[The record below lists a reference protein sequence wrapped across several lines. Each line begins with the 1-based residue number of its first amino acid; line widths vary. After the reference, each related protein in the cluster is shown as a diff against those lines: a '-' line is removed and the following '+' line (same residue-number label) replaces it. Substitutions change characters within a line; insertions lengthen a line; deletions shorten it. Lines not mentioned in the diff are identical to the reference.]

1 MQFNPSPTTNFGGTF
16 VVQSDGYVQGLIMDD
31 PALRNEIAGALVGSG
46 VTTPMWGGEAI
57 TEDLPAAVP
66 QPLGNNVIL
75 ATSYANLT
83 GFTIFNQAGAG
94 VVSAQSQ
101 VPLYS
106 ALMSVNI
113 VRLGSGLRIAVKCD
127 PTLAAALLGGAINQQ
142 VSWDFTN
149 QQLVAFSSTALACK
163 VLDVQVGNSKTVT
176 YNSGTGFA
184 TWNPSG
190 TCALIQI

>member
-31 PALRNEIAGALVGSG
+31 PALRYQIAGGLVASG

-57 TEDLPAAVP
+57 TEALPASTP
-66 QPLGNNVIL
+66 QPLGNNITL
-75 ATSYANLT
+75 ATAYANLT
-83 GFTIFNQAGAG
+83 GFTVFNQGGAG
-94 VVSAQSQ
+94 IVSPQSQ

-106 ALMSVNI
+106 ALQSINI
-113 VRLGSGLRIAVKCD
+113 ARLGSGLRIAVKCD
-127 PTLAAALLGGAINQQ
+127 PTLAAALLGEDINQA

-149 QQLVAFSSTALACK
+149 QLLVTFATTALACK
-163 VLDVQVGNSKTVT
+163 VLDVQTGNSKTVT
-176 YNSGTGFA
+176 YNTGTGFA
-184 TWNPSG
+184 TWNLTG